1 MLGKTNVDW
10 NTVLNNYLDAIL
22 EMAGNIVIAVLI
34 IVIGF
39 KLIKML
45 VNILKPLWKKGKLIM
60 ESFPSPVPL

>member
-10 NTVLNNYLDAIL
+10 NTVLNNYLDRIL
-22 EMAGNIVIAVLI
+22 EMAGNIVVAILI

-45 VNILKPLWKKGKLIM
+45 IRFLKTAQIGRAH
-60 ESFPSPVPL
+60 V

>member
-34 IVIGF
+34 LS
-39 KLIKML
+39 LIH
-45 VNILKPLWKKGKLIM
+45 I
-60 ESFPSPVPL
+60 